1 MSVLQRR
8 QFQLWIDAQLPPS
21 LCQWLHGELGVDA
34 LHVAELGLLRE
45 RDSVIFERAKA
56 ASCPVV
62 ILSKDEDFPRLVS
75 QRGPPPQI
83 VWLRCGNVTNR
94 ELWRIVV
101 TAWPRIRSLLSES
114 EPLIE
119 VRAQEDISG

>member
-1 MSVLQRR
+1 M
-8 QFQLWIDAQLPPS
+8 
-21 LCQWLHGELGVDA
+21 
-34 LHVAELGLLRE
+34 
-45 RDSVIFERAKA
+45 
-56 ASCPVV
+56 V